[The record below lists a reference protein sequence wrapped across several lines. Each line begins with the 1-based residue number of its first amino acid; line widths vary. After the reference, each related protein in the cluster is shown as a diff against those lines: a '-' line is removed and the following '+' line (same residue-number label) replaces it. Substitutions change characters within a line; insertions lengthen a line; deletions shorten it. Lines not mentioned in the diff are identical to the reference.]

1 MPPVPPGWIRAAAL
15 VVGVGGAALADARP
29 TGTPVADTFLTAALC
44 VFVVGAGTRS
54 RPAALVVAS
63 GVIGATGS
71 PLAQVLALLAAALT
85 IWCPDGRWAPVASA
99 SLAVACLHLDW
110 PRAFGA
116 TAIVAAAVVVLL
128 IATARPWY
136 PRRTVAAVLAGACGL
151 AVATLAGL
159 GITAAR
165 HADDARLA
173 VSLVRQGLDAARSGA
188 TVEADQR
195 FSRAGALLTATHR
208 DLHRWWVRPA
218 VTVPV
223 VAQHLRTADHLTGL
237 AIEVV
242 TAARRASRAADPG
255 RLAVRGGSIDLTAVG
270 GLEQPLL
277 RLRNLVTDVPAEL
290 RPYRSPWLLRPV
302 VEALDELEARAGEE
316 LPRVTTAL
324 EATKAATWL
333 LGAGR
338 ERLYFVAVM
347 TQSELRD
354 GGGFVGNWGVLTA
367 RDGQLGLERF
377 GRSDE
382 LEQLG
387 PFEIDVNPEW
397 NARYVD
403 GWGVDRYFPRNS
415 LSSPDLR
422 MNAEA
427 IRQAARQ
434 AGLGELDGVL
444 AIDPF
449 TMAALLRFTGPI
461 EVAGWDAPLTAD
473 NAVETLMFEQY
484 LRPDDPGRLDFLSNA
499 ATTLFERLT
508 NMPLPEPARLA
519 ELLGP
524 LARAGHLQLTAFDPT
539 VSHFLHRAGT
549 EPRLERPDDDS
560 LDVTTAAASP
570 TKLDW
575 FLRRRYTYD
584 VHTSSAGGVDAT
596 LEVTLENV
604 APPDLPGG
612 YFGPS
617 AHTGRSEN
625 RVLLSVYTPLRAQA
639 TTLDGVSVELAGAE
653 EAGHHVHELL
663 VTLPP
668 GSRRTVVM
676 TLAGSLPRPAYTL
689 DLLHQPTST
698 PDRVR
703 VVVDGTVRF
712 DGALVAPTR
721 LDGP

>member
-1 MPPVPPGWIRAAAL
+1 
-15 VVGVGGAALADARP
+15 
-29 TGTPVADTFLTAALC
+29 
-44 VFVVGAGTRS
+44 
-54 RPAALVVAS
+54 
-63 GVIGATGS
+63 
-71 PLAQVLALLAAALT
+71 
-85 IWCPDGRWAPVASA
+85 
-99 SLAVACLHLDW
+99 
-110 PRAFGA
+110 
-116 TAIVAAAVVVLL
+116 
-128 IATARPWY
+128 
-136 PRRTVAAVLAGACGL
+136 
-151 AVATLAGL
+151 
-159 GITAAR
+159 
-165 HADDARLA
+165 
-173 VSLVRQGLDAARSGA
+173 
-188 TVEADQR
+188 
-195 FSRAGALLTATHR
+195 
-208 DLHRWWVRPA
+208 
-218 VTVPV
+218 
-223 VAQHLRTADHLTGL
+223 
-237 AIEVV
+237 
-242 TAARRASRAADPG
+242 
-255 RLAVRGGSIDLTAVG
+255 
-270 GLEQPLL
+270 
-277 RLRNLVTDVPAEL
+277 
-290 RPYRSPWLLRPV
+290 
-302 VEALDELEARAGEE
+302 
-316 LPRVTTAL
+316 
-324 EATKAATWL
+324 
-333 LGAGR
+333 
-338 ERLYFVAVM
+338 
-347 TQSELRD
+347 
-354 GGGFVGNWGVLTA
+354 
-367 RDGQLGLERF
+367 
-377 GRSDE
+377 
-382 LEQLG
+382 
-387 PFEIDVNPEW
+387 
-397 NARYVD
+397 
-403 GWGVDRYFPRNS
+403 
-415 LSSPDLR
+415 
-422 MNAEA
+422 
-427 IRQAARQ
+427 
-434 AGLGELDGVL
+434 
-444 AIDPF
+444 
-449 TMAALLRFTGPI
+449 MAALLRFTGPI